1 MKNLTKWAFLAFLS
15 SILASFS
22 IPYSFASEGSARF
35 IEALSGDKLM
45 GKLKSPV
52 SLFVSKGNKRLYI
65 ADTGNNRLVSYDSE
79 LKFRGDFDA
88 GGKLKHPICLV
99 KNSNDQFIVIEGDTN
114 ALVFID
120 ISKKIY
126 KPFEIS
132 GVPKKPNPIIPG
144 RLAID
149 DNDNLYI
156 TDRGNGVI
164 LVLNQ
169 EGRYIREITYK
180 NKPVDFSDIRV
191 DNKGFVYSLSTLE
204 GKVYIFNNEGEEV
217 SVFGARGN
225 RKNEFLFPTSIAVG
239 SDGLVYVLDQH
250 KGTVLVYNVDGKF
263 QFSFSKKGQSVG
275 NLFYPS
281 YIYADQQGKIYIADR
296 GNDRVQ
302 IFQRD

>member
-1 MKNLTKWAFLAFLS
+1 MKKITKWIILAFLS
-15 SILASFS
+15 FILPSFS
-22 IPYSFASEGSARF
+22 ISYSFASEESARF
-35 IEALSGDKLM
+35 INALSGDKLV
-45 GKLKSPV
+45 GKLKYPV
-52 SLFVSKGNKRLYI
+52 SLFVSKGNNRLYI

-79 LKFRGDFDA
+79 LNFRGDFDA
-88 GGKLKHPICLV
+88 GGKLKQPISVV
-99 KNSNDQFIVIEGDTN
+99 KNSNDQFFVIEGDTN
-114 ALVFID
+114 TLVFID
-120 ISKKIY
+120 ISKKTY
-126 KPFEIS
+126 KPLEIS
-132 GVPKKPNPIIPG
+132 GAPKKPNPIIPG

-164 LVLNQ
+164 FVLNQ

-191 DNKGFVYSLSTLE
+191 DKKGFIYSLSTLE

-225 RKNEFLFPTSIAVG
+225 GKNEFLFPTSIAIG
-239 SDGLVYVLDQH
+239 SDGLVYILDQH
-250 KGTVLVYNVDGKF
+250 KGTVLVYDVDGKF

-281 YIYADQQGKIYIADR
+281 YIYADQQGKIYIVDR